1 MPFHTIGDSH
11 AKHGFELIQ
20 INNSPVRIHQLSHSF
35 MYDVGREGLSALDV
49 SRFPI
54 HNGDIVLFSFGEKD
68 CRCLIHQ
75 FRENWKQAIDEM
87 VERYFSL
94 IRTNVSKFS
103 DLNVLVYNV
112 LPPAKSE
119 WILDDPEY
127 KSTGSNEERRS
138 YVRYMNQRLAESCE
152 KFSFYFINIYKSYSD
167 SDGFLERALSDGNV
181 HIGKTDQLGLALKAA
196 LEDLKNHKTIAYYTR
211 FAAIQKEKQ
220 EAIREVLQS
229 LRPIV
234 CKQLEKIRLGNAFD
248 GGYVVPKRC
257 LQCDVVISIGVGP
270 DVSFDLA
277 FAENGKSVFQFDHTV
292 DSVPSHQ
299 AHSGFVFFK
308 KGWGARTAG
317 DLLTLKDMLA
327 AANVPT
333 SAKCL
338 LKFDV
343 EGAEY
348 ENLISLDDSELASFE
363 VIVCELHCC
372 DQLRD
377 EAFRHQFSRAIAR
390 LTKNHA
396 PVHLHGNNYGVLC
409 LVEGV
414 PVPAVLELA
423 LLRRDLGDFGGISLE
438 PIPGPLDNPNRPDR
452 PDLCLNP
459 I

>member
-1 MPFHTIGDSH
+1 M
-11 AKHGFELIQ
+11 
-20 INNSPVRIHQLSHSF
+20 
-35 MYDVGREGLSALDV
+35 
-49 SRFPI
+49 
-54 HNGDIVLFSFGEKD
+54 
-68 CRCLIHQ
+68 
-75 FRENWKQAIDEM
+75 
-87 VERYFSL
+87 
-94 IRTNVSKFS
+94 
-103 DLNVLVYNV
+103 
-112 LPPAKSE
+112 
-119 WILDDPEY
+119 
-127 KSTGSNEERRS
+127 
-138 YVRYMNQRLAESCE
+138 
-152 KFSFYFINIYKSYSD
+152 
-167 SDGFLERALSDGNV
+167 
-181 HIGKTDQLGLALKAA
+181 
-196 LEDLKNHKTIAYYTR
+196 
-211 FAAIQKEKQ
+211 
-220 EAIREVLQS
+220 
-229 LRPIV
+229 
-234 CKQLEKIRLGNAFD
+234 
-248 GGYVVPKRC
+248 
-257 LQCDVVISIGVGP
+257 IS
-270 DVSFDLA
+270 
-277 FAENGKSVFQFDHTV
+277 
-292 DSVPSHQ
+292 
-299 AHSGFVFFK
+299 
-308 KGWGARTAG
+308 G

-327 AANVPT
+327 IAKVPT
-333 SAKCL
+333 SAKRL